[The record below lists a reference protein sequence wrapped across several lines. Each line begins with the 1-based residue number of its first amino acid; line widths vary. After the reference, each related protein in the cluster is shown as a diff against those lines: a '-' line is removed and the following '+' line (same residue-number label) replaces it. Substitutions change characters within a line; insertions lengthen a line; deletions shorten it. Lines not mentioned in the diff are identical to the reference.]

1 MKNMKL
7 STKLIG
13 GFVIVAV
20 IAAIIGGV
28 GLWSLNAAKIA
39 RDEIAWVFLPGI
51 DALGTMNEALTAI
64 SRAERILCLE
74 KDAEIIN
81 RQYVRLEAAWKH
93 VNEGWKIYEPLPHS
107 PDEAVLWKKLLQ
119 SWDIWKKS
127 HQDVIS
133 LVKKGDLDAA
143 RASSIGKTLDLFE
156 INNKLLDEIINI
168 NVTNSKTTVEASDKT
183 SDTIKLIFGILVILG
198 VAVSLFL
205 GIYLSL
211 SITRSLNQVISG
223 LTEASDQVASAAKE
237 VSSASQSLA
246 EGSSQQAASVEE
258 TSSSLE
264 EMSSMT
270 KQNASSAGQANSLM
284 KQANQVVN
292 NANVSMNL
300 LTISM
305 QEISKASE
313 ETSKIIKTIDEIAFQ
328 TNLLALNAAVEA
340 ARAGEVGA
348 GFAVVADEVR
358 NLAMRAA
365 DAAKNTA
372 ALIEGTVKKVTDGTA
387 LVKTTNDAFKEV
399 AISTAKVGELVGE
412 IAAAST
418 EQSQGIE
425 QVNIAVTEMD
435 KVTQQNAATA
445 EESASASEELNAQAE
460 EMKSIVADLAAMVGG
475 DAAVTTV
482 SPRTISRPRAAGY
495 ASKAPKK
502 SLTIAK
508 KPAKGRHIVMHR
520 SKEVHPNDIIPM
532 ADDDFKDF

>member
-1 MKNMKL
+1 MKIMRLN
-7 STKLIG
+7 TKLIG

-20 IAAIIGGV
+20 IAATIGSV
-28 GLWSLNAAKIA
+28 GLWSLNSAKIA

-51 DALGTMNEALTAI
+51 YALGTMHEALTSI

-74 KDAEIIN
+74 KDAEIIK
-81 RQYVRLEAAWKH
+81 RQYVNLDAAWK
-93 VNEGWKIYEPLPHS
+93 NLDEGWKIYEPLPHS
-107 PDEAVLWKKLLQ
+107 PDESVLWKKLLQ
-119 SWDIWKKS
+119 SWDGWKKS

-143 RASSIGKTLDLFE
+143 RVSSIGKTHDLFE

-168 NVTNSKTTVEASDKT
+168 NVTNSKTTNEASDKT
-183 SDTIKLIFGILVILG
+183 SDTVKLIFGILIILG
-198 VAVSLFL
+198 VTISLFL
-205 GIYLSL
+205 GISLSL
-211 SITRSLNQVISG
+211 SITRALNRVISG

-270 KQNASSAGQANSLM
+270 KQNASNAGQANSLM

-292 NANVSMNL
+292 NANVSMNQ

-372 ALIEGTVKKVTDGTA
+372 ALIEGTVKKVIDGTV

-460 EMKSIVADLAAMVGG
+460 EMKGYVADLSAMVGG
-475 DAAVTTV
+475 DAAIATI
-482 SPRTISRPRAAGY
+482 SPRTISRPRATEY
-495 ASKAPKK
+495 ARQAPQKALIVANKF
-502 SLTIAK
+502 
-508 KPAKGRHIVMHR
+508 AKGRPIQR
-520 SKEVHPNDIIPM
+520 SKDVHPNVIIKM
-532 ADDDFKDF
+532 DDDFKDF